1 MHPHP
6 PQAGAEWV
14 QMQMAGSMPYSIA
27 AEAATEMMVV
37 PPITHMSLCCCCCS
51 RLLLLLLMT
60 RKLETLSIK

>member
-6 PQAGAEWV
+6 PQAGAGWV

-37 PPITHMSLCCCCCS
+37 PLITHMSFC
-51 RLLLLLLMT
+51 
-60 RKLETLSIK
+60 